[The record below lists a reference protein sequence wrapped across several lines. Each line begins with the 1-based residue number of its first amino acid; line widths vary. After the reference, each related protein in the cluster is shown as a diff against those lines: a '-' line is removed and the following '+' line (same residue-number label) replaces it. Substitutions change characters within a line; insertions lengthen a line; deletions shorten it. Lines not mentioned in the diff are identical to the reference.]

1 MLYLSFMRHAKSDWC
16 GPSANDII
24 RPISKKG
31 IKKTKAV
38 SKYLKN
44 EKMEFDSIFCS
55 PSLRTKQTLSCFL
68 QHSMHKDVEI
78 VEDQNIYEGSEENF
92 LLRISKIKKYKN
104 VLVIT
109 HEPQISFFVNY
120 FLSDTKCFKKVSDLR
135 FVTSSITTIGFDIK
149 SWNDISNI
157 NAKFIRFIDPNLLLN
172 RIT

>member
-1 MLYLSFMRHAKSDWC
+1 MRHAKSDSS
-16 GPSANDII
+16 GPNVNDII
-24 RPISKKG
+24 RSISKKG
-31 IKKTKAV
+31 IKETKVV

-44 EKMEFDSIFCS
+44 KKNKFDSIFCS

-68 QHSMHKDVEI
+68 EHTLHKNVEI

-109 HEPQISFFVNY
+109 HEPQISFFVDY
-120 FLSDTKCFKKVSDLR
+120 FLSDTKCFKKVSNLR

-149 SWNDISNI
+149 SWKNISNL
-157 NAKFIRFIDPNLLLN
+157 NAKFIKFIDPNVLLDK
-172 RIT
+172 IT